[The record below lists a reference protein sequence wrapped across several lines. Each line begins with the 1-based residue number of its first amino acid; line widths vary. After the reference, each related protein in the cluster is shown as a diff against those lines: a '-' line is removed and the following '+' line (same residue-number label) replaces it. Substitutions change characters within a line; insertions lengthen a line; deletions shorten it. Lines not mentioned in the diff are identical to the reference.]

1 MSPTESQLR
10 AASEMGAV
18 LSRLGIEPGHTTP
31 AELAAEDAIFEP
43 STVDRPKI
51 EWADG
56 GEKSGTEG
64 GL

>member
-1 MSPTESQLR
+1 ME
-10 AASEMGAV
+10 AA

-31 AELAAEDAIFEP
+31 AELAAEDAIFAP